1 MPTLSKFVSE
11 KNESWEDYLDTS
23 IFAYNTSKHES
34 SKYTP
39 FEVMFGRVAVIP
51 IDINKDGQKQVLH
64 MQEGDDDQI
73 NEFLDEGKST
83 LEAVKANILIAQERQ
98 KACYDRKHANPNIFV
113 VGSMVLKKDFRRK
126 KRAGGKLDPS
136 WVGPYTIVK
145 ALGRGLYSLQGIVEP
160 SKIISRINGTHLKR
174 YYQVN
179 FKSFIMHECGKCTL
193 EFSIVFNLASSF
205 VLTRNSSTTT
215 I

>member
-1 MPTLSKFVSE
+1 MKFYFTSIGQFGRGDVLFPSLERFSVCPSKFLTKFVYVSFV
-11 KNESWEDYLDTS
+11 Y
-23 IFAYNTSKHES
+23 
-34 SKYTP
+34 
-39 FEVMFGRVAVIP
+39 
-51 IDINKDGQKQVLH
+51 QKLSPPKLYS
-64 MQEGDDDQI
+64 
-73 NEFLDEGKST
+73 FFFR
-83 LEAVKANILIAQERQ
+83 AVKANILIAQERQ

-160 SKIISRINGTHLKR
+160 SKIISRINGIHLKR

-205 VLTRNSSTTT
+205 VLTRNSSTTA